1 MHRTIFT
8 TPVVNTALRGLSLA
22 FLRVKGWTVEGSLP
36 ANAEKSVL
44 PFGPVM
50 RWLGGIAVNREQS
63 TNLVASSALALQA
76 ADGPVQLVVA
86 PEGKRGQSGKAP
98 GWKTGFYYIAQGA
111 GVPILMAYLDYTQKR
126 GGLGPTLTPSG
137 DVQKDMETVKAF
149 YAPIRGRHAKQ
160 V

>member
-1 MHRTIFT
+1 MVAF
-8 TPVVNTALRGLSLA
+8 VLRLNVYWVGKASL
-22 FLRVKGWTVEGSLP
+22 FRP
-36 ANAEKSVL
+36 

-86 PEGKRGQSGKAP
+86 PEGTRGQSGQAP

-111 GVPILMAYLDYTQKR
+111 GVPILMAYVDYAQKR
-126 GGLGPTLTPSG
+126 GGLGPTRTPSG
-137 DVQKDMETVKAF
+137 DFQKDMETVKGFLRTYSGQTRQA
-149 YAPIRGRHAKQ
+149 G
-160 V
+160 